1 MHRFKT
7 RATVYMHGKLAGYLE
22 RAGSRVHFQYDSNY
36 MVSGTPLSLSLPL
49 RSEPFESEGLPAYF
63 SGLCSEG
70 WLRRIQAFE
79 QRIDPADDFT
89 LLINN
94 GKDLAGAVTIEPTG

>member
-1 MHRFKT
+1 MHRVKHKAIIF
-7 RATVYMHGKLAGYLE
+7 MHGKRVGHLE
-22 RAGSRVHFQYDSNY
+22 RHGNRVLFQYDSNY
-36 MVSGTPLSLSLPL
+36 LKFGKPLSLSLPL

-70 WLRRIQAFE
+70 WLRRVQAFE
-79 QRIDPADDFT
+79 QRIDPSDEFT

-94 GKDLAGAVTIEPTG
+94 GRDLAGAVTIEPTD